1 MKHLNLEACITHK
14 EVTMT
19 KKAYYN
25 WSDIQ
30 GLTQDIIR
38 QVTIDHNKYD
48 CVVGLTRGG
57 LPPAVLVSQYLD
69 IPMHALKVS
78 LRDHVGSDNLL
89 DMKTVLGVGFGKRI
103 LVIDDIN
110 DTGATINAIKESWGD
125 TYVDYAVLIN
135 NEASEATVDYSAVDI
150 NKHEN
155 NAWIVFPWEDWWQ

>member
-1 MKHLNLEACITHK
+1 
-14 EVTMT
+14 MT
-19 KKAYYN
+19 KKAYYS
-25 WSDIQ
+25 WADIE

-38 QVTIDHNKYD
+38 QVTVSNKKYD

-57 LPPAVLVSQYLD
+57 LTPAVLVSQYLD

-78 LRDHVGSDNLL
+78 LRDHVGQEDLERMAGFLGIN
-89 DMKTVLGVGFGKRI
+89 DTVKKKV

-110 DTGATINAIKESWGD
+110 DTGATINAIKEVWGD
-125 TYVDYAVLIN
+125 QYVDYTVLIN

-155 NAWIVFPWEDWWQ
+155 DVWIVFPWEDWWQ

>member
-78 LRDHVGSDNLL
+78 LRDHVGSDDLL
-89 DMKTVLGVGFGKRI
+89 DMKIAIGVGFGKRI

-110 DTGATINAIKESWGD
+110 DTGATINAIKESWGN